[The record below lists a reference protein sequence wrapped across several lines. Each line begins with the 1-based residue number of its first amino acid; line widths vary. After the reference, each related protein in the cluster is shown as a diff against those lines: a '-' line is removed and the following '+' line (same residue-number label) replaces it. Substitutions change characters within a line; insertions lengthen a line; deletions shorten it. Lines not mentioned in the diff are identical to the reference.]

1 MPALDVGKVALIPS
15 EILGSGG
22 EVANGS
28 KGVKAGFEVLDRL
41 CRCRFCLSAGLGHGV
56 FVLARAFD
64 GQEEVGFG
72 EGVANGS
79 SGVLDDFFSVRA
91 LDTAFLYSRVPL
103 MARRRSASARE
114 SPMVPVVSWM
124 TSFPPAVTVTCAV
137 GWSPASERQ

>member
-1 MPALDVGKVALIPS
+1 MNVDKVTLIPS

-28 KGVKAGFEVLDRL
+28 KGVKAGFEVLCCL
-41 CRCRFCLSAGLGHGV
+41 CRCHFCLSTGLGDGV

-79 SGVLDDFFSVRA
+79 SGVLDDFFSA
-91 LDTAFLYSRVPL
+91 GSYGDLCGW
-103 MARRRSASARE
+103 
-114 SPMVPVVSWM
+114 MV
-124 TSFPPAVTVTCAV
+124 A
-137 GWSPASERQ
+137 GK